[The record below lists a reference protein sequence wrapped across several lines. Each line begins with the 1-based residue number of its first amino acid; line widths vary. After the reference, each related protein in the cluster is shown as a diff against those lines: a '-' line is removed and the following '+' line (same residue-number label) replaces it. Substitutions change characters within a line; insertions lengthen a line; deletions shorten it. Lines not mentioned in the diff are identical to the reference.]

1 MAEINFCPY
10 CDASQHKLMLCKEG
24 IFFCK
29 ECDRF
34 FKFEAID
41 LKCPRCKGAIRKSDF
56 SSLKGEAVFLCTK
69 CKRTCNV
76 NEILEEIK

>member
-1 MAEINFCPY
+1 MTEINFCPH

-29 ECDRF
+29 ECNRF
-34 FKFEAID
+34 FKFEALD
-41 LKCPRCKGAIRKSDF
+41 FKCLRCKGEIRKSDF
-56 SSLKGEAVFLCTK
+56 SSPKGEAVFMCIK
-69 CKRTCNV
+69 CKRTYTV